1 MSGGRHGWI
10 LQKQKENQ
18 RDLNGLVNI
27 ICKETNGMEI
37 DVNTVIQKLA
47 NQIADLQLQVAILQ
61 TEKEALQRQL
71 SEKQKENQ
79 NKNA

>member
-1 MSGGRHGWI
+1 MNPVGLFILHEWGRVMGT
-10 LQKQKENQ
+10 E
-18 RDLNGLVNI
+18 D
-27 ICKETNGMEI
+27 KETNDMKI

-61 TEKEALQRQL
+61 AEKEALQRQL
-71 SEKQKENQ
+71 SEKQEENQ

>member
-1 MSGGRHGWI
+1 M
-10 LQKQKENQ
+10 N
-18 RDLNGLVNI
+18 D
-27 ICKETNGMEI
+27 MEI
-37 DVNTVIQKLA
+37 DANTVIQKLA

-61 TEKEALQRQL
+61 AENETLQRQL

>member
-1 MSGGRHGWI
+1 
-10 LQKQKENQ
+10 
-18 RDLNGLVNI
+18 
-27 ICKETNGMEI
+27 MEI

-71 SEKQKENQ
+71 SEKQKESQ
-79 NKNA
+79 IQ

>member
-1 MSGGRHGWI
+1 
-10 LQKQKENQ
+10 
-18 RDLNGLVNI
+18 
-27 ICKETNGMEI
+27 MEI
-37 DVNTVIQKLA
+37 DVNTVIQKLV

-71 SEKQKENQ
+71 SEKQEENQ

>member
-1 MSGGRHGWI
+1 MGT
-10 LQKQKENQ
+10 E
-18 RDLNGLVNI
+18 D
-27 ICKETNGMEI
+27 KETNDMKI
-37 DVNTVIQKLA
+37 DANIVIQKLV

-61 TEKEALQRQL
+61 AENETLQRQL

>member
-1 MSGGRHGWI
+1 
-10 LQKQKENQ
+10 
-18 RDLNGLVNI
+18 
-27 ICKETNGMEI
+27 MEI
-37 DVNTVIQKLA
+37 DVNTVIQKLV

-61 TEKEALQRQL
+61 AENETLQGQL

>member
-1 MSGGRHGWI
+1 M
-10 LQKQKENQ
+10 K
-18 RDLNGLVNI
+18 
-27 ICKETNGMEI
+27 I

-61 TEKEALQRQL
+61 AENETLQRQL
-71 SEKQKENQ
+71 SEKQEENQ

>member
-1 MSGGRHGWI
+1 
-10 LQKQKENQ
+10 
-18 RDLNGLVNI
+18 
-27 ICKETNGMEI
+27 MEI

-71 SEKQKENQ
+71 SEKQEENQ

>member
-1 MSGGRHGWI
+1 M
-10 LQKQKENQ
+10 K
-18 RDLNGLVNI
+18 
-27 ICKETNGMEI
+27 I

-61 TEKEALQRQL
+61 AENETLQRQL
-71 SEKQKENQ
+71 GEKKEENQ

>member
-1 MSGGRHGWI
+1 
-10 LQKQKENQ
+10 
-18 RDLNGLVNI
+18 
-27 ICKETNGMEI
+27 MEI
-37 DVNTVIQKLA
+37 DVNTLIQKLA

-71 SEKQKENQ
+71 SEKQEENQ